1 MSLLG
6 GWFRGSTPK
15 SSKNP
20 SPDASQ
26 LDLRAQTVALLQDA
40 MAGADLI
47 MNDDI
52 DGAEEQLTLSKSTFH
67 SFGLGACV
75 FMKSILGF
83 EKAIMAEASNR
94 LNECEASAWQEI
106 KKAEKE
112 ASSSKSQSE
121 RIYPPGS
128 EYQLVLA
135 ESYLMSAIIGVLHES
150 LTEGIK
156 SFYKL
161 RKAYVA
167 LDAIIQAESAYLKK
181 RGLQPTSSNNIAK
194 PNGALQHEKMPGG
207 FDDDDDDDDD
217 DTEFVDADESH
228 SGDPTPLKYEG
239 HLSNGDVDEAD
250 KKLNNLSLNGDSKTD
265 RADVPRD
272 LHSGEGFEGGPDS
285 DIFTDPIDAF
295 VHSGTSMCFGVL
307 LLIISLVPPAFS
319 RLLSIIGFRG
329 DRERGI
335 EMLWR
340 SSRFENINGA
350 VAGLMLLAYYNGL
363 LGFSDILPSDEDVK
377 KGAIVGYPTERLAAL
392 LVKLRRRYP
401 DSGLWRFEEARSLSN
416 KRDLSG
422 ALDILKNNKSKMK
435 QVAALNN
442 FEMSLDSTY
451 VQDWSHARDDYL
463 RCIELNDW
471 SPCLY
476 YYLAGAAELE
486 LYRTACLANPKDEK
500 QIKRHKKMSEELL
513 KKVPVVAGKKK
524 FMARPLPF
532 EEFVVRKVKKW
543 EERSSSLSIDFIDAI
558 GVSPVQEMVYLWNGL
573 KKMNPGELEN
583 AAQYLSWERLTCSE
597 KTRDQIQAEIDERA
611 LHDLCHAGILRN
623 LNKFDDA
630 RSKLQ
635 QVLKLDKAAF
645 KGSTKD
651 DYIPPAAH
659 YEMAVLAWV
668 EGRTG
673 TPAETKKK
681 IEDCQSWLDKVAR
694 WDSYVLD
701 GRIGMRVQTGMDT
714 LRWYKREHG
723 FYV

>member
-15 SSKNP
+15 SSNNP
-20 SPDASQ
+20 SPGASQ
-26 LDLRAQTVALLQDA
+26 VDLRAQSIAILQDA

-52 DGAEEQLTLSKSTFH
+52 DGAEKLLGQNTSTFH
-67 SFGLGACV
+67 SFGMGTCV

-83 EKAIMAEASNR
+83 EKAIMAEASTR
-94 LNECEASAWQEI
+94 LNECETSAWQEI

-112 ASSSKSQSE
+112 AASSKSQSE

-167 LDAIIQAESAYLKK
+167 LDAIIQAENAYLKK
-181 RGLQPTSSNNIAK
+181 RGLQPTDPKEAVKPTNSNER
-194 PNGALQHEKMPGG
+194 EKMPGG
-207 FDDDDDDDDD
+207 FDDDDDA
-217 DTEFVDADESH
+217 EFEFLDADESH
-228 SGDPTPLKYEG
+228 SGEPTPLQYDG
-239 HLSNGDVDEAD
+239 HLANGNVDGVE
-250 KKLNNLSLNGDSKTD
+250 KKLGDLSLNGDSHPETK
-265 RADVPRD
+265 DVPQTSPSR
-272 LHSGEGFEGGPDS
+272 GEFEGGPDS
-285 DIFTDPIDAF
+285 DIFSDPIDAF
-295 VHSGTSMCFGVL
+295 IHSGTSMCFGVL

-319 RLLSIIGFRG
+319 RLLSIIGFKG
-329 DRERGI
+329 DRERGM

-340 SSRFENINGA
+340 SSKFENINGA
-350 VAGLMLLAYYNGL
+350 VAGLMLLSYYNGL
-363 LGFSDILPSDEDVK
+363 LGFSDILPSDADVD
-377 KGAIVGYPTERLAAL
+377 KGAIVGYPTERLAVL
-392 LVKLRRRYP
+392 LAKLRKRYP

-416 KRDLSG
+416 KRDLPG
-422 ALDILKNNKSKMK
+422 ALEVLKNNKSKMK

-451 VQDWSHARDDYL
+451 VQDWAHARDDYL
-463 RCIELNDW
+463 RCIELNEW
-471 SPCLY
+471 SPALY
-476 YYLAGAAELE
+476 YYLAGASEVE
-486 LYRTACLANPKDEK
+486 LYRNASLKSPKDESQVK
-500 QIKRHKKMSEELL
+500 LHKKKAEELL
-513 KKVPVVAGKKK
+513 KKVPAVAGKKK

-532 EEFVVRKVKKW
+532 EEFVVRKIKRW
-543 EERSSSLSIDFIDAI
+543 EERSSSLSIDFVDAV
-558 GVSPVQEMVYLWNGL
+558 GVSPAQEMVYLWNGL
-573 KKMNPGELEN
+573 KKMRPIELEN
-583 AAQYLSWERLTCSE
+583 AAKDLDWDRLTCSE
-597 KTRDQIQAEIDERA
+597 NIRAKIQAETDERA
-611 LHDLCHAGILRN
+611 LHDLCHAAILRN
-623 LNKFDDA
+623 LEKFDEA

-635 QVLKLDKAAF
+635 QVLKLDKSAF

-681 IEDCQSWLDKVAR
+681 IEDCQSWLDKVAK
-694 WDSYVLD
+694 WEGYVLD

-723 FYV
+723 LLA

>member
-6 GWFRGSTPK
+6 SWFRGSASK
-15 SSKNP
+15 SGNDP
-20 SPDASQ
+20 SPGVSQ
-26 LDLRAQTVALLQDA
+26 ADHRAYTVSTLKEA

-52 DGAEEQLTLSKSTFH
+52 DGAESTLKKSSSTFH

-83 EKAIMAEASNR
+83 EKAIMAEASSR
-94 LNECEASAWQEI
+94 LNACETAAWNEI

-112 ASSSKSQSE
+112 ASSSKSQTE

-181 RGLQPTSSNNIAK
+181 RGLQSNPPQLAVK
-194 PNGALQHEKMPGG
+194 QTGVHEQEKMPGS
-207 FDDDDDDDDD
+207 FDDDDTDP
-217 DTEFVDADESH
+217 EFLDADESH
-228 SGDPTPLKYEG
+228 SGDQTPLQYQG
-239 HLSNGDVDEAD
+239 HLTNGNVDETE
-250 KKLNNLSLNGDSKTD
+250 KKLGDLSLNGNAGPETTEK
-265 RADVPRD
+265 PQD
-272 LHSGEGFEGGPDS
+272 LPSRGGFEGGPDS
-285 DIFTDPIDAF
+285 DIFADPVDAF
-295 VHSGTSMCFGVL
+295 IHSGTSMCFGIL

-335 EMLWR
+335 EMLWQ
-340 SSRFENINGA
+340 SSRFDNINGA
-350 VAGLMLLAYYNGL
+350 VAGLMLFSYYNGL
-363 LGFSDILPSDEDVK
+363 LGFSDILPSDADVIG
-377 KGAIVGYPTERLAAL
+377 KGAIVGYPTERLTEL
-392 LVKLRRRYP
+392 LVKLRGRYP

-416 KRDLSG
+416 KKNLTG
-422 ALDILKNNKSKMK
+422 ALEVLKNNKSKMK

-442 FEMSLDSTY
+442 FEMSLDSSY
-451 VQDWSHARDDYL
+451 VQDWAHARDDYL

-471 SPCLY
+471 SPSLY
-476 YYLAGAAELE
+476 YYLAGSAELE
-486 LYRTACLANPKDEK
+486 LYRNACLANPKDES
-500 QIKRHKKMSEELL
+500 QINLHKKKTEELFR
-513 KKVPVVAGKKK
+513 KVPGVAGKKK

-532 EEFVVRKVKKW
+532 EEFVVRKIKKW
-543 EERSSSLSIDFIDAI
+543 EERSSTLSVDLVDAI
-558 GVSPVQEMVYLWNGL
+558 GVSPIQEMVYLWNGL
-573 KKMNPGELEN
+573 KKMQPIELEN
-583 AAQYLSWERLTCSE
+583 AAKNLSWDRLTCPE
-597 KTRDQIQAEIDERA
+597 KARDKIQAETDERA
-611 LHDLCHAGILRN
+611 LHDLCHAAILRN
-623 LNKFDDA
+623 QEKFDEA
-630 RSKLQ
+630 RAKLQ
-635 QVLKLDKAAF
+635 EVLKLDKAAF
-645 KGSTKD
+645 KGPTKD

-659 YEMAVLAWV
+659 YEMAVIAWV
-668 EGRTG
+668 EGRAA

-681 IEDCQSWLDKVAR
+681 IDDCQSWLDKVAR
-694 WDSYVLD
+694 WEAYVLD

-723 FYV
+723 LPTY

>member
-15 SSKNP
+15 SSNNP
-20 SPDASQ
+20 SPGVSQ
-26 LDLRAQTVALLQDA
+26 VDLRAQTVALLQDA

-52 DGAEEQLTLSKSTFH
+52 DGAQEQLTRTSSTFH

-75 FMKSILGF
+75 FMRSILGF

-94 LNECEASAWQEI
+94 LNECETSAWQEI

-112 ASSSKSQSE
+112 ASSSRSQSE

-167 LDAIIQAESAYLKK
+167 LDSVIQAESAYLKK
-181 RGLQPTSSNNIAK
+181 RGLQPTPSKQAAK
-194 PNGALQHEKMPGG
+194 PPGTVEHEKMPGG
-207 FDDDDDDDDD
+207 FDDDADL
-217 DTEFVDADESH
+217 EFLDADESH
-228 SGDPTPLKYEG
+228 SGEATPSQYEG
-239 HLSNGDVDEAD
+239 HLSNGNVNEAE
-250 KKLNNLSLNGDSKTD
+250 KKMADLSLNGNSKPEATD
-265 RADVPRD
+265 MPRD
-272 LHSGEGFEGGPDS
+272 LPSRGGFEDGPDS
-285 DIFTDPIDAF
+285 DIFSDPIDAF
-295 VHSGTSMCFGVL
+295 IHSGTSMCFGVL

-319 RLLSIIGFRG
+319 RLLSVIGFKG

-335 EMLWR
+335 EMLWQ

-363 LGFSDILPSDEDVK
+363 LGFSDILPSDADVE
-377 KGAIVGYPTERLAAL
+377 KGAIVGYPTERLSAL
-392 LVKLRRRYP
+392 LVKLRQRYP

-416 KRDLSG
+416 KRDLTA
-422 ALDILKNNKSKMK
+422 ALEILKNNNSKMK

-451 VQDWSHARDDYL
+451 VQDWAHARDDYL

-471 SPCLY
+471 SPALY

-486 LYRTACLANPKDEK
+486 LYRNACFRNPKDK
-500 QIKRHKKMSEELL
+500 SQIKIHKKKTEELL
-513 KKVPVVAGKKK
+513 KKVPASAGKKK

-543 EERSSSLSIDFIDAI
+543 EERSSSLSVDLVDAI
-558 GVSPVQEMVYLWNGL
+558 GVSPVQEMVYLWNGP
-573 KKMNPGELEN
+573 KKMKPAELEN
-583 AAQYLSWERLTCSE
+583 AAKDLSWDRLTCSD
-597 KTRDQIQAEIDERA
+597 KTRDKIQAEIDERA
-611 LHDLCHAGILRN
+611 LHDLCHAAILRN
-623 LNKFDDA
+623 LGKYDEA

-635 QVLKLDKAAF
+635 QILKLDKAAF
-645 KGSTKD
+645 KGTTKD

-668 EGRTG
+668 EGRSG
-673 TPAETKKK
+673 MPADEKKK
-681 IEDCQSWLDKVAR
+681 VDECQTWLDKVAR
-694 WDSYVLD
+694 WESYVLD
-701 GRIGMRVQTGMDT
+701 GRVGMRVQTGMDT

-723 FYV
+723 SSV

>member
-52 DGAEEQLTLSKSTFH
+52 DGAEEQLTHSKSTFH

-94 LNECEASAWQEI
+94 LNECETSAWQEI

-181 RGLQPTSSNNIAK
+181 RGLQPTSSNNTAK

-207 FDDDDDDDDD
+207 FDDDDDDDD

-239 HLSNGDVDEAD
+239 HLSNGDIDEAD
-250 KKLNNLSLNGDSKTD
+250 KKLNDLSLNGDSKTD
-265 RADVPRD
+265 RADAPRD
-272 LHSGEGFEGGPDS
+272 LPSGEGFEGGPDS

-471 SPCLY
+471 SPSLY

-486 LYRTACLANPKDEK
+486 LYRSACLANPKDEK

-513 KKVPVVAGKKK
+513 KKVPGVAGKKK

-573 KKMNPGELEN
+573 KKMNPAELEN
-583 AAQYLSWERLTCSE
+583 AAQDLSWERLTCPE

-611 LHDLCHAGILRN
+611 LHDLCHAAILRN

-723 FYV
+723 FYI

>member
-6 GWFRGSTPK
+6 GWFRGSTSK
-15 SSKNP
+15 SSP
-20 SPDASQ
+20 ASSGASQ
-26 LDLRAQTVALLQDA
+26 ADLRAQTISLLKDA

-52 DGAEEQLTLSKSTFH
+52 DGAEASLKKTDSTFH
-67 SFGLGACV
+67 SFGMGACV

-83 EKAIMAEASNR
+83 EKAIMAEASSR
-94 LNECEASAWQEI
+94 LNECETSAWNEI

-112 ASSSKSQSE
+112 ANSSKSKSE
-121 RIYPPGS
+121 SIYPPGS

-167 LDAIIQAESAYLKK
+167 LDAIIQAESAYLKQ
-181 RGLQPTSSNNIAK
+181 RGIQSTPTQHTAK
-194 PNGALQHEKMPGG
+194 QNGAHEHEKMPGS
-207 FDDDDDDDDD
+207 FDDDVDP
-217 DTEFVDADESH
+217 EFLDADESH
-228 SGDPTPLKYEG
+228 SGDQTPLQYQG
-239 HLSNGDVDEAD
+239 HLSNGNVDEAE
-250 KKLNNLSLNGDSKTD
+250 KKLNGLSLNGNNS
-265 RADVPRD
+265 PQD
-272 LHSGEGFEGGPDS
+272 LPLRGGFEGGPDS
-285 DIFTDPIDAF
+285 DIFADPIDAF

-335 EMLWR
+335 EMLWQ
-340 SSRFENINGA
+340 SSRFDNVNGA
-350 VAGLMLLAYYNGL
+350 VAGLMLFSYYNGL
-363 LGFSDILPSDEDVK
+363 LGFSDILPSDADVIG
-377 KGAIVGYPTERLAAL
+377 KGAIVGYPAERLEGL
-392 LVKLRRRYP
+392 LVKLRARYP

-416 KRDLSG
+416 KRNLTG
-422 ALDILKNNKSKMK
+422 ALEVLKNNNSKMK

-442 FEMSLDSTY
+442 FEMSLDSSY
-451 VQDWSHARDDYL
+451 VRDWAHARDDYL

-471 SPCLY
+471 SPALY
-476 YYLAGAAELE
+476 YYLAGSAELE
-486 LYRTACLANPKDEK
+486 LYRSACLANTKDDS
-500 QIKRHKKMSEELL
+500 QISLHKKKTEELL
-513 KKVPVVAGKKK
+513 GKVPVVAGKKK

-543 EERSSSLSIDFIDAI
+543 EERSNALSIDLVDAV
-558 GVSPVQEMVYLWNGL
+558 GVSPIQEMVYLWNGL
-573 KKMNPGELEN
+573 KKMQPVELEN
-583 AAQYLSWERLTCSE
+583 AAKDLSWDRLTCSE
-597 KTRDQIQAEIDERA
+597 KARDKIQMETDERA
-611 LHDLCHAGILRN
+611 LHDLCHAAILRN
-623 LNKFDDA
+623 LEKFDEA
-630 RSKLQ
+630 RTKLQ
-635 QVLKLDKAAF
+635 QVLKLDKSAF
-645 KGSTKD
+645 KGSNKD

-681 IEDCQSWLDKVAR
+681 IDDCQSWLDKVAR
-694 WDSYVLD
+694 WEAYVLD

-723 FYV
+723 LPVY

>member
-1 MSLLG
+1 MSLLS

-15 SSKNP
+15 SGNDP
-20 SPDASQ
+20 SSSASQ
-26 LDLRAQTVALLQDA
+26 ADLRAHTISLLKEA

-52 DGAEEQLTLSKSTFH
+52 EGAEASLKLSQSTFH
-67 SFGLGACV
+67 SFGMGACV

-83 EKAIMAEASNR
+83 EKAIMAQASNR
-94 LNECEASAWQEI
+94 LNECEVSAWNEI

-112 ASSSKSQSE
+112 AGGSKSQSD

-167 LDAIIQAESAYLKK
+167 LDGIIQAENAYLKK
-181 RGLQPTSSNNIAK
+181 RGLRSTPPQSPVK
-194 PNGALQHEKMPGG
+194 QNGAQQHEKMPGG
-207 FDDDDDDDDD
+207 FDDDAEP
-217 DTEFVDADESH
+217 EFVDADESH
-228 SGDPTPLKYEG
+228 SGDQTPLQYQG
-239 HLSNGDVDEAD
+239 HLANGNVDEAE
-250 KKLNNLSLNGDSKTD
+250 KKLSDLSLNGDNGPGTTEEPHTLPS
-265 RADVPRD
+265 R
-272 LHSGEGFEGGPDS
+272 GGFEDGPDS
-285 DIFTDPIDAF
+285 DIFADPIDAF
-295 VHSGTSMCFGVL
+295 IHSGTSMCFGVL

-335 EMLWR
+335 EMLWQ

-350 VAGLMLLAYYNGL
+350 VAGLMLFSYYNGL
-363 LGFSDILPSDEDVK
+363 LGFSDILPSEADVG
-377 KGAIVGYPTERLAAL
+377 KGAIVGYPTERLAEL
-392 LVKLRRRYP
+392 LVRLRRRYP

-416 KRDLSG
+416 KRDLTG
-422 ALDILKNNKSKMK
+422 ALEVLKNNDSKMK

-451 VQDWSHARDDYL
+451 VRDWSHARDDYL

-471 SPCLY
+471 SPALY
-476 YYLAGAAELE
+476 YYLAGASELE
-486 LYRTACLANPKDEK
+486 LYRNACLANPKDES
-500 QIKRHKKMSEELL
+500 QISIHKKKTEELL

-543 EERSSSLSIDFIDAI
+543 EDRSSALSVDLVDAI
-558 GVSPVQEMVYLWNGL
+558 GISPIQEMVYLWNGL
-573 KKMNPGELEN
+573 KKMQPVELED
-583 AAQYLSWERLTCSE
+583 AAGDLSWDRLTCSE
-597 KTRDQIQAEIDERA
+597 KARDKIQAETDERA
-611 LHDLCHAGILRN
+611 LHDLCHAAILRN
-623 LNKFDDA
+623 LEKFDEA
-630 RSKLQ
+630 RTKLQ
-635 QVLKLDKAAF
+635 QVLKLDKSAF

-668 EGRTG
+668 EGHAG

-681 IEDCQSWLDKVAR
+681 IDDCQSWLDKVAR
-694 WDSYVLD
+694 WEAYVLD

-723 FYV
+723 LPAY